1 MNPLQRSSLGIEI
14 DEVLATRESMPSV
27 LAGHDASG
35 CRYLAVQAH
44 RDARTETWLCAP
56 ISRLALHCVTEGRA
70 APVDALRHSVTGIVH
85 RIIVGTDDRSSVT
98 ESVQLCRELDD
109 EELAGAD
116 SARVPRW
123 LAAARGA

>member
-14 DEVLATRESMPSV
+14 DEILATRDSIPSV
-27 LAGHDASG
+27 LAGHDAAG
-35 CRYLAVQAH
+35 NRYLAVEAH
-44 RDARTETWLCAP
+44 RDERTATWLCAP

-85 RIIVGTDDRSSVT
+85 RITVATDDLSSVN
-98 ESVQLCRELDD
+98 ESVQLCRELGD

-116 SARVPRW
+116 SSRVPRW
-123 LAAARGA
+123 LPAARCA